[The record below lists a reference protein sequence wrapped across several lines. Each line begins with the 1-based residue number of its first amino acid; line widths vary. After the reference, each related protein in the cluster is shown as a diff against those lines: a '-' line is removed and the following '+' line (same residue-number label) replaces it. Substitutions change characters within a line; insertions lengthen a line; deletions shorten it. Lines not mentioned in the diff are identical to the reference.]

1 MSKKLVIVES
11 PHKSKTIEKYLGKDF
26 KVVSSVGHIRDLST
40 SGKYGFGVD
49 IDNNFKPDYKII
61 KGKAKL
67 VKELKKDI
75 KDADFVYLATDP
87 DREGEAISWHLYD
100 TLGLKEENYNRIVF
114 NEITKKAVLDSFNKA
129 RKIDDNLVK
138 SQETRRI
145 LDRIIGFRLSKLM
158 QSKTGG
164 KSAGRVQSV
173 ALKLIVDREREIE
186 AFIPEEYFEI
196 EAKFNDFDA
205 KLDTY
210 NHKKIEIKK
219 ESEAKEILS
228 KLSNAFKIESIDKKE
243 KAKKSKFPFTTSTL
257 EQEASTKLG
266 FTSKKTMMIAQK
278 LYEGINLKDGAE
290 GLISYMR
297 TDSVRLSDEFIK
309 DTYGYIKDNYGSE
322 YVGYVKKSNKT
333 ENVQDAHEAIRP
345 TNINNNPEKI
355 KEYLTNDEYKLYSL
369 IYYRAL
375 ASLMK
380 DAKVEATTV
389 ILDNNNYQFKVNG
402 QILIFDGYLKVYSKY
417 EDSEDKVLPDFSNYK
432 SNVLVANT
440 IEYTSH
446 TTKPPARYTESKLIK
461 EMEEL
466 GIGRPSTYA
475 KTIDTIEE
483 RGYVKVIDKKFVPTE
498 VGIETTDKLQEFFK
512 DIINVEY
519 TKNMEDD
526 LDKIAEGNMEWNK
539 LLSIFYQEFEPKV
552 EVAFKNMEKKAP
564 EETGE
569 LCPNCGSP
577 LVIKQSKYGKF
588 TACSNY
594 PTCKYIK
601 SNKEEK
607 EVKEIISCPKCDG
620 KILEKK
626 TKRGKIF
633 YGCSNYPKC
642 DFASWDKPIEEKCP
656 NCNGTLTEKKDKI
669 KCMNCDYERA
679 N

>member
-100 TLGLKEENYNRIVF
+100 TLGLKEENYDRIVF

-483 RGYVKVIDKKFVPTE
+483 RGYVKVIDKKFIPTE

-552 EVAFKNMEKKAP
+552 EI
-564 EETGE
+564 G
-569 LCPNCGSP
+569 
-577 LVIKQSKYGKF
+577 
-588 TACSNY
+588 
-594 PTCKYIK
+594 
-601 SNKEEK
+601 
-607 EVKEIISCPKCDG
+607 
-620 KILEKK
+620 
-626 TKRGKIF
+626 
-633 YGCSNYPKC
+633 
-642 DFASWDKPIEEKCP
+642 
-656 NCNGTLTEKKDKI
+656 
-669 KCMNCDYERA
+669 RA
-679 N
+679 HV